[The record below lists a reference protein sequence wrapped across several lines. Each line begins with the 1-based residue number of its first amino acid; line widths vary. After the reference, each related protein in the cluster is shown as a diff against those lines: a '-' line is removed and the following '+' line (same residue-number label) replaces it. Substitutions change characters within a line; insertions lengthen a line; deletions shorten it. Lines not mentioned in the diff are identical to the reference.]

1 MAKKSPAKVKMLVA
15 QAKREAAVARAAKQP
30 QSEFIK
36 SNEDTELERYTGLDE
51 AWREIGIALPAR
63 RALIDDGLFQ
73 LSDLRKVS
81 LDALKE
87 LPGMSPNAVRILVN
101 ELKKAD
107 LSFRK

>member
-30 QSEFIK
+30 HSEFIK

-63 RALIDDGLFQ
+63 RA
-73 LSDLRKVS
+73 
-81 LDALKE
+81 
-87 LPGMSPNAVRILVN
+87 N
-101 ELKKAD
+101 ELAGRGGVSAPRSLAQRRRAAAGSHD
-107 LSFRK
+107 AACRR